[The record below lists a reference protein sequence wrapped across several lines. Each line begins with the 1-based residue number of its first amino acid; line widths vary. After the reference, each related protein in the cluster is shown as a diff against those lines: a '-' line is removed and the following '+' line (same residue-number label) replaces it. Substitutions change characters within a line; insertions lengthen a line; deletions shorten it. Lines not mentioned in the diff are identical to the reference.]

1 MTSAIIAAL
10 AKALPSVGR
19 AIKEQTNPDFLSTYA
34 DLSAVIDAIR
44 PVADHGIW
52 FRQQT
57 VPVEGNR
64 AAVQTFYIH
73 TSGEELSA
81 GITDAPV
88 SKNDAQGYGSALT
101 YCRRYGLMAAFGIAP
116 EDDDGN
122 AAVKAA
128 PAKQAAGARSTP
140 PPIDLAAFCERW
152 RGYLAQCVDRA
163 ALEKLWHETKAER
176 AAVKAADAKA
186 SAAIVEAF
194 KARTAE
200 LSGNHQTPISAG

>member
-19 AIKEQTNPDFLSTYA
+19 AIKDQTNPAFRSTYA
-34 DLSAVIDAIR
+34 DLSAVIDAIS
-44 PVADHGIW
+44 PVANHGIW
-52 FRQQT
+52 FRQET

-128 PAKQAAGARSTP
+128 PAKQAAGAPSTP
-140 PPIDLAAFCERW
+140 PIDVAAFCERW

-200 LSGNHQTPISAG
+200 LGGNHQTPISAG